1 MNASKIFP
9 HNYLIVITLIRPQIE
24 VFMEFR
30 ETSLQENCND
40 PPERDLPILILLHK
54 PIKMSIIFIYDCRI
68 RSISPQYTWG
78 YWCERKVTC
87 YEVHIVH
94 TMEPHN
100 SWCRIEDFANKTSKR
115 PLKLLWIETFLKHKS
130 V

>member
-40 PPERDLPILILLHK
+40 PPERDHPILILLHK

-68 RSISPQYTWG
+68 ALA
-78 YWCERKVTC
+78 
-87 YEVHIVH
+87 
-94 TMEPHN
+94 HN
-100 SWCRIEDFANKTSKR
+100 ILEDIGVKGK
-115 PLKLLWIETFLKHKS
+115 
-130 V
+130 